1 MDTDRNLSI
10 LNGFRVAAAMP
21 AEFQTAELGDKR
33 LTDRLQRIATRL
45 GQSPSR
51 SIPAACSAWAETKA
65 TYRFCDNETVDP
77 TDVLAAH
84 TDAHA
89 DRLNELNEVLVVSDT
104 THLTFPSHPAKEGL
118 GDVGNSSIDV
128 EGVKLHTTIGIDP
141 TSQVMTGLLDQQVLV
156 EDQSKGGTSVTNGR
170 EAAESLESEQ
180 AKWRRGD
187 RAAIEALP
195 AGVRPI
201 FVHDRGADA
210 FSFHHWLATEAPPAG
225 AVIRANQNR
234 SIRTPAGDEDRLFNW
249 SEGLPERT
257 RTTIE
262 IQQGGNRSHRGAEL
276 SISAGRCELCPPKN
290 DTTFEDPVEVNVVRI
305 DEVGTDADHEPI
317 QWILLTTEPV
327 ETVDE
332 IETIIEYYRCR
343 WKIEDWH
350 QVLKSG
356 CRIEARQL
364 ETWERMEVLLSIY
377 SVVAWKVLELREL
390 GRGSHGLPPGKFLSD
405 AEQAVLEAKNPD
417 LVGEDGRAYAIAVA
431 NVGGYLDRGADP
443 PPGWE
448 TMWKGLQEVRV
459 MAKGFELG
467 KS

>member
-1 MDTDRNLSI
+1 MPAERDLSI
-10 LNGFRVAAAMP
+10 LDGFRVAATLP
-21 AEFQTAELGDKR
+21 AEFQTADFGDKR
-33 LTDRLQRIATRL
+33 LTDRLKRIASRL
-45 GQSPSR
+45 GRAPRQ
-51 SIPAACSAWAETKA
+51 SIPAACSEWAATKA

-77 TDVLAAH
+77 NDVLAAH

-89 DRLNELNEVLVVSDT
+89 DRLTELDEVLVVSDT
-104 THLTFPSHPAKEGL
+104 THLTFPSHSSKEGL

-141 TSQVMTGLLDQQVLV
+141 TSQVMTGLLDQQGLV
-156 EDQSKGGTSVTNGR
+156 EDQSTGEKYDTNGR
-170 EAAESLESEQ
+170 AAAEYLESEQ

-187 RAAIEALP
+187 EAAIEALP
-195 AGVRPI
+195 PGVRPI

-210 FSFHHWLATEAPPAG
+210 FSFYHWLAREAPPAG

-234 SIRTPAGDEDRLFNW
+234 GIRTPAGEADRLFDC
-249 SEGLPERT
+249 SERLPERT

-262 IQQGGNRSHRGAEL
+262 IQQGGNRSSREAEL
-276 SISAGRCELCPPKN
+276 SISAGTCELNPPKN
-290 DTTFEDPVEVNVVRI
+290 DTSFEEPVEINVVRV
-305 DEVGTDADHEPI
+305 DEIGTDADHEPI
-317 QWILLTTEPV
+317 QWVLLTTEPV
-327 ETVDE
+327 ETVGE

-356 CRIEARQL
+356 CRIEDRQL

-390 GRGSHGLPPGKFLSD
+390 GRGSHGLPPDQFLSD
-405 AEQAVLEAKNPD
+405 AEQAVLEAKDPD
-417 LVGEDGRAYAIAVA
+417 LEGEDGRGYAIAVA
-431 NVGGYLDRGADP
+431 KVGGYLDRGSDP

-467 KS
+467 NS